1 MAKKFTK
8 LFLGDVVKTIGSK
21 SYRKLTTEQPVV
33 EDELQGTWVFNDY
46 IDIGTT
52 FNYNVNFI
60 NDSVSYTNLYVSYS
74 TTKGYRLHY
83 ANASSDKITYV
94 HFELTGEIWWLND
107 KYKTITITS
116 KLAEVTNGA
125 ELLTWLKA
133 NATKQSASTPTL
145 ISFTIGGTKYQA
157 EEGMEWASWVGSAYN
172 THGYFMEG
180 IAIYD
185 SDYTRIYYQPYT
197 SANITIY
204 GSDIILANGTY
215 GTFQSMSG
223 GSN

>member
-33 EDELQGTWVFNDY
+33 QDELQGTWVFNDTVDNRSY
-46 IDIGTT
+46 PNGLMVFTSNGIEYKTLTVWKDSEAPRTPPIYYVDTTDVYTTVYNGTT
-52 FNYNVNFI
+52 GWV
-60 NDSVSYTNLYVSYS
+60 DS
-74 TTKGYRLHY
+74 
-83 ANASSDKITYV
+83 A
-94 HFELTGEIWWLND
+94 
-107 KYKTITITS
+107 YKTITITT
-116 KLAEVTNGA
+116 KPTDEEFIA
-125 ELLTWLKA
+125 WLKA